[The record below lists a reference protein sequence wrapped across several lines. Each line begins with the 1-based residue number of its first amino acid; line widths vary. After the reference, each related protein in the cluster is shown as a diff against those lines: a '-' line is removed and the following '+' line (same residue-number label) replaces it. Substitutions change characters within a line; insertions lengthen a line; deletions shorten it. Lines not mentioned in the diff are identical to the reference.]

1 MQTFSGRLGDTIF
14 QQQGFPFPQQGP
26 APDLMTRPDTSE
38 TQTPGRKSRKVRFG
52 KYEIAL
58 PASRVARILLGV
70 GLIIGGLLGFLPV
83 LGFWMV
89 PLGVIVLS
97 VDFAIMRYLRQKG
110 EKLVRNGVSR
120 INGKKERT

>member
-1 MQTFSGRLGDTIF
+1 
-14 QQQGFPFPQQGP
+14 
-26 APDLMTRPDTSE
+26 MTRPDTSE
-38 TQTPGRKSRKVRFG
+38 TQTPSRKSRKVRFG